1 MATKFEVVLTAKLD
15 ESSVRDI
22 QKQINSI
29 VKNQDISIKADN
41 KQVNSLTKSLQSLG
55 EEAKNAK
62 GHTQGLSDIVSKF
75 SSWQVVGD
83 VIHGVKDAM
92 SDMVQQVFDLDESLT
107 ELDKVTDLTSSG
119 LQSLADDAFS
129 VGQQIGATGKDVI
142 DATTLFAQAGYEA
155 QDALDLGE
163 QAIMLKNVSEAGATA
178 EGSASTLIAAMKAFG
193 LEADSSSHIVDA
205 LNEVSNKYAVS
216 VNDLSTAISKS
227 SASMAAGNNTLE
239 ETFGLVTAGTE
250 ILREP
255 GRVANGLSTITA
267 RLTAE
272 NDEYIK
278 SITGGMG
285 VIDDQTGELRSTFDI
300 LQDLSEAWEGLTS
313 VEKQE
318 LAETVAGKTQRSL
331 FTAIMTNF
339 ESAVGATEAAL
350 NSEGSAAAENAKR
363 MESLQ
368 GKVQQL
374 ESAWQNF
381 SRNSINS
388 DFIKNI
394 LSATT
399 ALINFMDSIGGL
411 PTLLMAAVSAL
422 MLFKGGLILDKI
434 FKAFSSGIGIVKKSI
449 TDLTG
454 ILSNAATGFKTF
466 SAGITTLGIAIEA
479 AVPVLAV
486 ISLAITA
493 VSAAIDFW
501 MSKEEEARE
510 KAAEMAEGYKEE
522 ADGIEKLKNK
532 YDEISAKQEDST
544 ETGENLQKV
553 IDELVNKYGLSEE
566 ALKSESTTRQDAL
579 KYLDEEILK
588 RQRLAAEKSKQ
599 SIDTGNMQFQIED
612 DREMLEMSEELA
624 DKNKKLRETYDLTG
638 DTLVELMGKYTSAI
652 STLSA
657 KSDKTK
663 QEEKDLK
670 KLTETYNNLDTIMT
684 KFKDG
689 YQDTLEVLASGH
701 KITTEDTRVLEN
713 LGLISEDIAD
723 DVELMN
729 SLSEEAQEKAWAS
742 AENQQHFID
751 ALKDSDTALE
761 EYSEALSAAEDAAS
775 QYQSALDNNID
786 TMINYSDHMDLLK
799 TAEEELANTGSITA
813 ETFKSLSDNN
823 LLQYLEVVNGQLT
836 VNTQAFANST
846 EAIKQNALENLQA
859 TTYEQIRTV
868 VLADLQSQETATGD
882 AATAA
887 GTAMQNSGQN
897 AIDMGAKM
905 LEASGDVAALNAQLA
920 AMPGVTGDYTPSSD
934 ASQKIQDI
942 LNQAQKT
949 KSFIESWKPS
959 SSKAATSGGGRKSS
973 GGSSKKS
980 SGGSSSK
987 SAKEEYK
994 AEIDALYWYKNALD
1008 NAEES
1013 VDKLNDALKN
1023 TDNFNEQEKY
1033 LNQLIEATNNQI
1045 NKTNDLKNAQVGQ
1058 INDYINQLRAQGFA
1072 IDYSADK
1079 NELYINNMQH
1089 LADFSGDTA
1098 KNLEKLID
1106 KIQDL
1111 NDDNRDLDGSI
1122 RDLTAD
1128 VKDYYDQ
1135 LAEIPEKKLEKF
1147 NDLMEEFQQSR
1158 LDQVQY
1164 QIEDLEHEMKND
1176 PRLKALEEQIAALEK
1191 QNDEIDKQQEMEEK
1205 LLAVE
1210 EAKLKLQN
1218 AQQQKTLQVYR
1229 EGQGFVWEADPDA
1242 IKEAQEE
1249 LEDAQKDLNEQ
1260 IKDDQLEQ
1268 LEEEKEAIE
1277 KSYQD
1282 RIDALQN
1289 FLDEQEYLIDKANR
1303 EGIQTFEELRNE
1315 LAKYGL
1321 DSAEYLGKAT
1331 DWLNNYNSALANLN
1345 NTVQGILAS
1354 SGDATSELIYSSAM
1368 QSRINQAL
1376 SNALP
1381 EVATN
1386 SSMFGSGI
1394 NYDKVSSSSSQTVY
1408 INTVELP
1415 NVQDSEDFISEL
1427 KNLPRMATSQSALR
1441 Q

>member
-1 MATKFEVVLTAKLD
+1 M
-15 ESSVRDI
+15 
-22 QKQINSI
+22 
-29 VKNQDISIKADN
+29 
-41 KQVNSLTKSLQSLG
+41 
-55 EEAKNAK
+55 
-62 GHTQGLSDIVSKF
+62 
-75 SSWQVVGD
+75 
-83 VIHGVKDAM
+83 
-92 SDMVQQVFDLDESLT
+92 
-107 ELDKVTDLTSSG
+107 
-119 LQSLADDAFS
+119 
-129 VGQQIGATGKDVI
+129 
-142 DATTLFAQAGYEA
+142 
-155 QDALDLGE
+155 
-163 QAIMLKNVSEAGATA
+163 
-178 EGSASTLIAAMKAFG
+178 
-193 LEADSSSHIVDA
+193 
-205 LNEVSNKYAVS
+205 
-216 VNDLSTAISKS
+216 
-227 SASMAAGNNTLE
+227 
-239 ETFGLVTAGTE
+239 
-250 ILREP
+250 
-255 GRVANGLSTITA
+255 
-267 RLTAE
+267 
-272 NDEYIK
+272 
-278 SITGGMG
+278 
-285 VIDDQTGELRSTFDI
+285 RSTFNI

-339 ESAVGATEAAL
+339 KSAVGATEAAL
-350 NSEGSAAAENAKR
+350 DSERSAAIENEKR

-374 ESAWQNF
+374 DSAWQNF
-381 SRNSINS
+381 ARNSIDS
-388 DFIKNI
+388 SFIKGI
-394 LSATT
+394 LTATT
-399 ALINFMDSIGGL
+399 SLIKFMDSIGGL
-411 PTLLMAAVSAL
+411 PTLLITAASAL
-422 MLFKGGLILDKI
+422 MLFKGGLVLDKI
-434 FKAFSSGIGIVKKSI
+434 FKTFSSGIGLVKKSI

-454 ILSNAATGFKTF
+454 ILSNASIGFKTF
-466 SAGITTLGIAIEA
+466 SAGIVTLGTAIQA
-479 AVPVLAV
+479 AVPLLAV

-501 MSKEEEARE
+501 ISKEEEARE

-532 YDEISAKQEDST
+532 YDEVSAKQEDNT
-544 ETGENLQKV
+544 KTGEALQKV

-566 ALKSESTTRQDAL
+566 ALKEENTTRQDAL

-599 SIDTGNMQFQIED
+599 SIDTGNMQFQIEN
-612 DREMLEMSEELA
+612 DREMLETVEEFA
-624 DKNKKLRETYDLTG
+624 SKNKKLKETYDLTG
-638 DTLVELMGKYTSAI
+638 DTLVELMGKYTNAI
-652 STLSA
+652 STLST
-657 KSDKTK
+657 KNDKTK

-670 KLTETYNNLDTIMT
+670 KLTETYNNLDTIVT

-689 YQDTLEVLASGH
+689 YQDTLDILASGH
-701 KITTEDTRVLEN
+701 KITTEDARVLEN
-713 LGLISEDIAD
+713 LGMISEDVLQN
-723 DVELMN
+723 VEWMN
-729 SLSEEAQEKAWAS
+729 TLSEENQEEAWAS
-742 AENQQHFID
+742 AENQQYFID
-751 ALKDSDTALE
+751 ALKDSNTAIE

-799 TAEEELANTGSITA
+799 VAEEELANTGSITA

-859 TTYEQIRTV
+859 TTYEQIRAV

-882 AATAA
+882 AVTAA
-887 GTAMQNSGQN
+887 GTAMKNSGQN

-920 AMPGVTGDYTPSSD
+920 NMPGVTGDYTPSSD

-959 SSKAATSGGGRKSS
+959 TSKAATTKSKGSGGRSKGKTSKSS
-973 GGSSKKS
+973 
-980 SGGSSSK
+980 
-987 SAKEEYK
+987 KEEYK
-994 AEIDALYWYKNALD
+994 PEVDALYWYKNALD

-1033 LNQLIEATNNQI
+1033 LNQLIDATNNQI
-1045 NKTNDLKNAQVGQ
+1045 NKTNELKNAQVGQ
-1058 INDYINQLRAQGFA
+1058 INDFINQLRQQGFA
-1072 IDYSADK
+1072 IDYNSQN

-1089 LADFSGDTA
+1089 LADFTGDAA
-1098 KNLEKLID
+1098 KNVEKLLD

-1135 LAEIPEKKLEKF
+1135 LADIPEKKLEKF
-1147 NDLMEEFQQSR
+1147 NDLMDEFQQSR

-1176 PRLKALEEQIAALEK
+1176 PRLQALNEQIEALEK
-1191 QNDEIDKQQEMEEK
+1191 QNDEIDKQKEMEEK

-1210 EAKLKLQN
+1210 EAKLKLEN
-1218 AQQQKTLQVYR
+1218 ARKQKTLQVYR
-1229 EGQGFVWEADPDA
+1229 EGQGFVWEVDPDA
-1242 IKEAQEE
+1242 IKEAQQE
-1249 LEDAQKDLNEQ
+1249 LEDAQNDLNEQ
-1260 IKDDQLEQ
+1260 IRDDQLEQ
-1268 LEEEKEAIE
+1268 LEAEKEAIE

-1331 DWLNNYNSALANLN
+1331 EWLNNYNSALANLN
-1345 NTVQGILAS
+1345 NTVQGVLAS

-1376 SNALP
+1376 SSALP
-1381 EVATN
+1381 EISTN

-1394 NYDKVSSSSSQTVY
+1394 SYDKVTNSSSQTVY